1 MLCQKDCSTNFVR
14 PGLFWTELLN
24 QEIFSRLAFQVQ
36 QYVAG
41 RAGDHGTLVLQL
53 HFDKATVAKLVSSS
67 KALQGN
73 LPAEAGRLQFC
84 MFQMVPWYFRLLY
97 HTMRLQVDNKVW

>member
-1 MLCQKDCSTNFVR
+1 MLSK
-14 PGLFWTELLN
+14 
-24 QEIFSRLAFQVQ
+24 EILPCLAFQVQ

-41 RAGDHGTLVLQL
+41 RAGDHGSLVLQL
-53 HFDKATVAKLVSSS
+53 HFDQATVAKLVSSS

-84 MFQMVPWYFRLLY
+84 VFQMVPWYFRLLF
-97 HTMRLQVDNKVW
+97 HTMRLQIDGKV